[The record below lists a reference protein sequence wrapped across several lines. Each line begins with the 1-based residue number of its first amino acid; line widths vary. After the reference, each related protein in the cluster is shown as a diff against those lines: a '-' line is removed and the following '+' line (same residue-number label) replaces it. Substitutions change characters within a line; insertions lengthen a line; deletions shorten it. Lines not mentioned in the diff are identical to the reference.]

1 MDSIRIFE
9 MSQIK
14 SDADPLTNPGVAHAA
29 AAVVRKAYAVGLV
42 DESPG
47 FPDLT
52 YPAVKRTVLH
62 VREAGI
68 GDRAARELAQT
79 APGDTARIA
88 ERLREIETLIEE
100 SPLPE
105 SEWPRV
111 LETLG
116 RDQLA
121 ALAGISPAS
130 VLRYEKQDRTTPDD
144 VAARVH
150 FLALVIGDLAGAYN
164 AIGIRR
170 WFDRTRTALDGRA
183 PSAILR
189 GNWKPEDPGP
199 RAVRALARA
208 LTASPGT

>member
-1 MDSIRIFE
+1 

-14 SDADPLTNPGVAHAA
+14 SDPDPLKNPEVAHAA
-29 AAVVRKAYAVGLV
+29 AEVVRKAHAVGLI
-42 DESPG
+42 DDTPA

-52 YPAVKRTVLH
+52 YPAVTRTVLH

-68 GDRAARELAQT
+68 GERAARELAQ
-79 APGDTARIA
+79 ASPGDTARIA
-88 ERLREIETLIEE
+88 ERLRELDALIEE

-111 LETLG
+111 LEVLD

-121 ALAGISPAS
+121 ALLGISPAS
-130 VLRYEKQDRTTPDD
+130 VLRYEKQQRATPDD
-144 VAARVH
+144 VAARLH

-183 PSAILR
+183 PAAVLR
-189 GNWKPEDPGP
+189 GHWKPEDPGP

-208 LTASPGT
+208 LTSSPAT